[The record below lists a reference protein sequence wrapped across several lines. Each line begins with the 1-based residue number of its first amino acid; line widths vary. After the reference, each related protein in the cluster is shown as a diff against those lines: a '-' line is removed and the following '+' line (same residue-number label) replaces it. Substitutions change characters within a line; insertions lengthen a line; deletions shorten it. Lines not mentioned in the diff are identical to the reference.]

1 MKNILITGGSRGIG
15 KATVK
20 RFLGSG
26 YEVIT
31 TSTSGKSEY
40 RNTYQLDLSDSNS
53 ISDFAKSLSEKN
65 TKIDVLINNAAMAEE
80 GEDFVVIE
88 SLRKTL
94 EVNLIGVID
103 LTQKILPLIND
114 SGVIINIS
122 SQMASLT
129 CDLGFDY
136 PSYRISKNAINMYT
150 ICLSEHPNIKKRGV
164 KVYSFD
170 PGWVKTDM
178 GGPDAEREPEEVA
191 EELLQLVES
200 GSKTG
205 LFYKGTEAREW

>member
-1 MKNILITGGSRGIG
+1 M
-15 KATVK
+15 
-20 RFLGSG
+20 
-26 YEVIT
+26 E
-31 TSTSGKSEY
+31 
-40 RNTYQLDLSDSNS
+40 
-53 ISDFAKSLSEKN
+53 
-65 TKIDVLINNAAMAEE
+65 
-80 GEDFVVIE
+80 
-88 SLRKTL
+88 
-94 EVNLIGVID
+94 
-103 LTQKILPLIND
+103 
-114 SGVIINIS
+114 
-122 SQMASLT
+122 SLT
-129 CDLGFDY
+129 CDLGFDD
-136 PSYRISKNAINMYT
+136 PSYRISKNDINMYT

>member
-1 MKNILITGGSRGIG
+1 MKTALITGGSRGIG

-20 RFLGSG
+20 RFLESS

-31 TSTSGKSEY
+31 TSTSGKSDY
-40 RNTYQLDLSDSNS
+40 SNTYQLDLSGPDS
-53 ISDFAKSLSEKN
+53 ISNFAKALLEKN
-65 TKIDVLINNAAMAEE
+65 VKIDVLINNAATAVE
-80 GEDFVVIE
+80 GEYFVDVD

-94 EVNLIGVID
+94 EVNLFGVID
-103 LTQKILPLIND
+103 LTQQILPLMVDN
-114 SGVIINIS
+114 GVIINIS

-129 CDLGFDY
+129 TNLGYDY

-150 ICLSEHPNIKKRGV
+150 VCLSEHPDINQNGI

-191 EELLQLVES
+191 KELLQLVES
-200 GSKTG
+200 GNETG
-205 LFYKGTEAREW
+205 LFYKGAKVRSW

>member
-1 MKNILITGGSRGIG
+1 MKTILITGGSRGIG

-20 RFLGSG
+20 RFLESG
-26 YEVIT
+26 YDVIT

-40 RNTYQLDLSDSNS
+40 KNTYPLDLSDSNS

-129 CDLGFDY
+129 SNLGYDY

-150 ICLSEHPNIKKRGV
+150 ICLSEHPDINKRNI

-191 EELLQLVES
+191 KELFELSES
-200 GSKTG
+200 DNKTG
-205 LFYKGTEAREW
+205 LFYKGTEVREW